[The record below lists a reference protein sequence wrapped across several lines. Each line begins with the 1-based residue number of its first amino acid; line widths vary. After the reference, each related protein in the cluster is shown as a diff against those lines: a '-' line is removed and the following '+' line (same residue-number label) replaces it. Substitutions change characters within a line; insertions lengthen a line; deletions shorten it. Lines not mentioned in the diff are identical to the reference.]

1 MKKFILTAFLGACI
15 LSGKNLVVLD
25 PAAVEILYML
35 EAENQIS
42 AIAKP
47 TMSKIYPEEKTD
59 LLPSVG
65 SYIKPNL
72 EKIVELNPDLIITS
86 FHSANAG
93 NDLKNLN
100 FESLELKA
108 DSMEQICQ
116 NTKKLGEITGKNEK
130 ADELCADMQNVF
142 ENKTELKGKTAI
154 AFFSANPTMAFT
166 DKTLPGD
173 IISKLGMQN
182 LANSLQGS
190 TPIISSE
197 FMIEK
202 NPDFIIMVGLNS
214 DLDSFLKN
222 NPIMS
227 NTKAVKNGKF
237 IVLPS
242 TILRGSPKIV
252 EKVEQIYGE
261 LRK

>member
-15 LSGKNLVVLD
+15 LMGKNLVVLD

-35 EAENQIS
+35 EAEDQIS

-93 NDLKNLN
+93 NDLKNLS

-108 DSMEQICQ
+108 DSMDQICQ
-116 NTKKLGEITGKNEK
+116 NTKKLGEIVGKSEK

-154 AFFSANPTMAFT
+154 AFFSANPTMVFT

-173 IISKLGMQN
+173 IIAKLGMQN

-227 NTKAVKNGKF
+227 NTKVVKNGKF

>member
-1 MKKFILTAFLGACI
+1 MKKFIFLPLLLACI

-42 AIAKP
+42 AISKT
-47 TMSKIYPEEKTD
+47 TMSKIYPEDKTAN
-59 LLPSVG
+59 LPSVG

-116 NTKKLGEITGKNEK
+116 NTKKLGEIVGKSEK

-237 IVLPS
+237 IVVPS
-242 TILRGSPKIV
+242 TILRGSPRIRQMI
-252 EKVEQIYGE
+252 EQIYKE
-261 LRK
+261 LVK

>member
-1 MKKFILTAFLGACI
+1 MKKIILTAFLGACV
-15 LSGKNLVVLD
+15 LMGKNLVVLD

-35 EAENQIS
+35 EAEDQIS

-47 TMSKIYPEEKTD
+47 TMSKIYPQEKTD

-108 DSMEQICQ
+108 DSMDQICQ
-116 NTKKLGEITGKNEK
+116 NTKKLGEIVGKSEK
-130 ADELCADMQNVF
+130 ADELCNDMKNVF
-142 ENKTELKGKTAI
+142 ENKTELKDKTAI

-237 IVLPS
+237 IVVPS
-242 TILRGSPKIV
+242 TILRGSPRIGQMI
-252 EKVEQIYGE
+252 EQIYKE
-261 LRK
+261 LVK